1 MNFTGRKV
9 DSPSSRSVQFPS
21 VEKFMATGETTL
33 SPEMTIN
40 EAIDIMLD
48 QHLTGAPVLD
58 NNRKIVG
65 MLTEKDCLR
74 LLIDSAY
81 NNLHH
86 DDKTVADYMSEVVKT
101 VTPRPRYLR
110 CGQRVFK
117 LTLPKV
123 PRGAQRQT
131 RGASQSA
138 RHPESRTRN
147 QEHDLVKPLGLV
159 STRALRVQS
168 TAWYR
173 SCGLLARVEAT
184 TSKKNMVKHTHPAG
198 A

>member
-101 VTPRPRYLR
+101 VTPDHDIFDVANEFLNSHFRKFPVVHNGKLV
-110 CGQRVFK
+110 GQV
-117 LTLPKV
+117 
-123 PRGAQRQT
+123 
-131 RGASQSA
+131 
-138 RHPESRTRN
+138 SRRDILKAVRETKN
-147 QEHDLVKPLGLV
+147 
-159 STRALRVQS
+159 
-168 TAWYR
+168 
-173 SCGLLARVEAT
+173 T
-184 TSKKNMVKHTHPAG
+184 TW
-198 A
+198 

>member
-9 DSPSSRSVQFPS
+9 ETPSSRSVQFPS

-74 LLIDSAY
+74 LLVDSAY

-101 VTPRPRYLR
+101 VTTDHDIFDVANEFLTTHFRKFPVVHDGKLV
-110 CGQRVFK
+110 GQV
-117 LTLPKV
+117 
-123 PRGAQRQT
+123 
-131 RGASQSA
+131 
-138 RHPESRTRN
+138 SRRDILKAVRETKN
-147 QEHDLVKPLGLV
+147 
-159 STRALRVQS
+159 
-168 TAWYR
+168 
-173 SCGLLARVEAT
+173 T
-184 TSKKNMVKHTHPAG
+184 TW
-198 A
+198 